1 MPTEKQNPMDNITL
15 QELLLLLGEKEAEIY
30 RLRRNVAAM
39 AAKLDELETAAKRK
53 KEK

>member
-1 MPTEKQNPMDNITL
+1 MSIEKQNPMNNITV
-15 QELLLLLGEKEAEIY
+15 QEMFLLLGEKEAEIY

-39 AAKLDELETAAKRK
+39 TAKLDELETAVKRK